1 MRNYIMRLL
10 PLILISGCVSWTPV
24 EYYDIPPEMEED
36 NGRRHVIEQEDDLC
50 YGEPIGTFSCAD
62 IVETPDSTQCIAN
75 INPDCITD
83 QVMVLPW

>member
-10 PLILISGCVSWTPV
+10 PLILLSGCVNWSPV
-24 EYYDIPPEMEED
+24 EYYDIPPEMENEQ
-36 NGRRHVIEQEDDLC
+36 RYVIERDDGLC

-75 INPDCITD
+75 INPNCITD

>member
-10 PLILISGCVSWTPV
+10 PLIFISGCVNWSPV
-24 EYYDIPPEMEED
+24 EYYDIPPEVESEQ
-36 NGRRHVIEQEDDLC
+36 RYVIERGGGLC
-50 YGEPIGTFSCAD
+50 AGEPLGTFSCAD
-62 IVETPDSTQCIAN
+62 IVEAPDSTQCISN